1 MSPLRDTTPDLS
13 CTIAGVRFPL
23 CIMNASGALCV
34 TREEL
39 DALGRSSAG
48 AIVTKSMTLEPRD
61 GNPEPRYF
69 PFSPSDQFVRARL
82 PADSH
87 VNTASINS
95 MGLPNL
101 GYQAYAELIPALKTF
116 KKPVIASIAGLCEDD
131 FPEIARTISKAG
143 PDLIEVN
150 LSCPNIP
157 GKPQIGYDFE
167 ASERLIRKVRAV
179 VDRPMGVKLPPY
191 FDPAHHAAMAEVLK
205 RAPVDFLSLINSVG
219 NALVIDPERE
229 TVMIKPKGGFGGL
242 GGSVIKAVALANVRA
257 FWKALDGRIP
267 IIGVGG
273 VMSGTDVF
281 EHLLAG
287 ATAVQVGTALVE
299 EGTGVFERLAAELRA
314 VLIKKKYLSSSAV
327 VGRLKEL

>member
-1 MSPLRDTTPDLS
+1 MTEPDLS

-23 CIMNASGALCV
+23 CLMNASGALCV

-39 DALGRSSAG
+39 DALGRARGG
-48 AIVTKSMTLEPRD
+48 AIVTKSMTIEFRK
-61 GNPEPRYF
+61 GNPEPRYY
-69 PFSPSDQFVRARL
+69 PFSGG
-82 PADSH
+82 
-87 VNTASINS
+87 SINS

-101 GYQAYAELIPALKTF
+101 GYQAYAELIPALKAF
-116 KKPVIASIAGLCEDD
+116 KKPVIASVAGLAEDD

-229 TVMIKPKGGFGGL
+229 AVVIKPKGGFGGL
-242 GGSVIKAVALANVRA
+242 GGAVIKPVALANVRA
-257 FWKALDGRIP
+257 FWKAFDGRIP

-273 VMSGTDVF
+273 VTSGTDVF

-287 ATAVQVGTALVE
+287 ASAVQVGTALVE
-299 EGTGVFERLAAELRA
+299 EGTGVFDRLAAELRD
-314 VLIKKKYLSSSAV
+314 VLKKKNYPSATAV